1 MGTIAR
7 NMTTGK
13 YVTSDSTAGPLYV
26 DIGIHRTNMLPGDL
40 VLDITTATKK
50 SVNKVSVNPTTKIPG
65 NFYIEKNGSTKMI
78 YIKKVLYNN
87 PVTVVWWSDGTVT
100 RNRCPEN
107 VTYNPDTGLLFCIAK
122 RLLGNND
129 VAEIFNAWSL
139 PENEEANNAYVT
151 LKDVRKTLR
160 EEGKLD

>member
-1 MGTIAR
+1 MGTIT
-7 NMTTGK
+7 NKG
-13 YVTSDSTAGPLYV
+13 YVVTDSTIPISKLV
-26 DIGIHRTNMLPGDL
+26 IDHEVTNMLSAYQTIDKI
-40 VLDITTATKK
+40 VTQKTI
-50 SVNKVSVNPTTKIPG
+50 NKVSVNPTTKIPG
-65 NFYIEKNGSTKMI
+65 NFYIEKNSSTKMI

-107 VTYNPDTGLLFCIAK
+107 VTYNPDTGLLFCITK

-139 PENEEANNAYVT
+139 PENEEADNAYIT

>member
-1 MGTIAR
+1 MGSINITKTNTAPISTEID
-7 NMTTGK
+7 TT
-13 YVTSDSTAGPLYV
+13 YAVYTPRSVVIDEE
-26 DIGIHRTNMLPGDL
+26 II
-40 VLDITTATKK
+40 KK
-50 SVNKVSVNPTTKIPG
+50 RINKVSVNPTTKIPG
-65 NFYIEKNGSTKMI
+65 NFYIEKNGSTKMV

-107 VTYNPDTGLLFCIAK
+107 VTYNPDTGLLFCITK

-139 PENEEANNAYVT
+139 PENKEANNAYIT

>member
-1 MGTIAR
+1 MGTIT
-7 NMTTGK
+7 NKG
-13 YVTSDSTAGPLYV
+13 YVVTDSTIPASKLV
-26 DIGIHRTNMLPGDL
+26 IDHEITNMLSAYQTIDKI
-40 VLDITTATKK
+40 VTQKTI
-50 SVNKVSVNPTTKIPG
+50 SKVSVNPTTKIPG
-65 NFYIEKNGSTKMI
+65 NFYIEKNSSTKMI

-107 VTYNPDTGLLFCIAK
+107 VTYNPDTGLLFCITK

-139 PENEEANNAYVT
+139 PENEEADNAYIT

>member
-1 MGTIAR
+1 MGTIT
-7 NMTTGK
+7 NKG
-13 YVTSDSTAGPLYV
+13 YVVTDSTIPASKLV
-26 DIGIHRTNMLPGDL
+26 IDHEITNMLSAYQTIDKI
-40 VLDITTATKK
+40 VTQKTI
-50 SVNKVSVNPTTKIPG
+50 NKVSVNPTTKIPG

-107 VTYNPDTGLLFCIAK
+107 VTYNPDTGLLFCITK

-139 PENEEANNAYVT
+139 PENEEADNAYIT

>member
-1 MGTIAR
+1 MGSINITKTNTAPI
-7 NMTTGK
+7 
-13 YVTSDSTAGPLYV
+13 STKI
-26 DIGIHRTNMLPGDL
+26 DT
-40 VLDITTATKK
+40 TTACSTTYAVYTPRSVVIDEEIIKK
-50 SVNKVSVNPTTKIPG
+50 RINKVSVNPTTKIPG
-65 NFYIEKNGSTKMI
+65 NFYIEKNGSTKMV

-107 VTYNPDTGLLFCIAK
+107 VTYNPDTGLLFCITK

-139 PENEEANNAYVT
+139 PENKEANNAYVT

>member
-1 MGTIAR
+1 MGSINITETNIAQLSTEID
-7 NMTTGK
+7 TT
-13 YVTSDSTAGPLYV
+13 YAAYTP
-26 DIGIHRTNMLPGDL
+26 
-40 VLDITTATKK
+40 K
-50 SVNKVSVNPTTKIPG
+50 SVVIDEEIIKKRINKVSVNPTTKIPG
-65 NFYIEKNGSTKMI
+65 NF

-107 VTYNPDTGLLFCIAK
+107 VTYNPDTGLLFCITK

>member
-1 MGTIAR
+1 MGSINITETNIAQLSTEID
-7 NMTTGK
+7 TT
-13 YVTSDSTAGPLYV
+13 YAAYTP
-26 DIGIHRTNMLPGDL
+26 
-40 VLDITTATKK
+40 K
-50 SVNKVSVNPTTKIPG
+50 SVVIDKEIRKKQINKVSVNPTTKIPG
-65 NFYIEKNGSTKMI
+65 NFYIEKNGSTKMV

-107 VTYNPDTGLLFCIAK
+107 VTYNPDTGLLFCITK

-139 PENEEANNAYVT
+139 P
-151 LKDVRKTLR
+151 
-160 EEGKLD
+160 

>member
-1 MGTIAR
+1 MGTIT
-7 NMTTGK
+7 NKG
-13 YVTSDSTAGPLYV
+13 YVVTDSTIPTSKLAIDHEL
-26 DIGIHRTNMLPGDL
+26 TNMLSAYQTIDKI
-40 VLDITTATKK
+40 VTQKTI
-50 SVNKVSVNPTTKIPG
+50 NKVSVNPTTKIPG
-65 NFYIEKNGSTKMI
+65 NFYIEKNGNTKMI

-122 RLLGNND
+122 RLLGNNN

-139 PENEEANNAYVT
+139 PEYKEADNAYIA
-151 LKDVRKTLR
+151 LQDVRKTLR

>member
-1 MGTIAR
+1 MLMNDVTTNNSRIINNDIYKNTKMYDTSNSFTI
-7 NMTTGK
+7 
-13 YVTSDSTAGPLYV
+13 SDIY
-26 DIGIHRTNMLPGDL
+26 
-40 VLDITTATKK
+40 
-50 SVNKVSVNPTTKIPG
+50 VNKTTKNSIAKVSINPTTKIPG
-65 NFYIEKNGSTKMI
+65 NFYIEKNGNAKMI

-87 PVTVVWWSDGTVT
+87 PVTVVWWSDGTIT

-122 RLLGNND
+122 RLLGNNN

-139 PENEEANNAYVT
+139 PEYKEADNAYIA

>member
-1 MGTIAR
+1 MGSININKTNTAPI
-7 NMTTGK
+7 
-13 YVTSDSTAGPLYV
+13 STE
-26 DIGIHRTNMLPGDL
+26 I
-40 VLDITTATKK
+40 DITTACSATYADYTPRSVVIDEKIIKK
-50 SVNKVSVNPTTKIPG
+50 RINKVSVNPTTKIPG
-65 NFYIEKNGSTKMI
+65 NFYIEKNGSTKMV

-107 VTYNPDTGLLFCIAK
+107 VTYNSDTGLLFCIAK

-139 PENEEANNAYVT
+139 PENKEANNAYVT

>member
-1 MGTIAR
+1 MGSINITKTNTAPISTEIDTIYAVCTPR
-7 NMTTGK
+7 S
-13 YVTSDSTAGPLYV
+13 VVIDEE
-26 DIGIHRTNMLPGDL
+26 II
-40 VLDITTATKK
+40 KK
-50 SVNKVSVNPTTKIPG
+50 RINKVSVNPTTKIPG

-107 VTYNPDTGLLFCIAK
+107 VTYNPDTGLLFCITK

-129 VAEIFNAWSL
+129 VAEIFNA
-139 PENEEANNAYVT
+139 
-151 LKDVRKTLR
+151 
-160 EEGKLD
+160 

>member
-1 MGTIAR
+1 MANINSAETSITYAIH
-7 NMTTGK
+7 NPTTHSIIG
-13 YVTSDSTAGPLYV
+13 VV
-26 DIGIHRTNMLPGDL
+26 DKEIR
-40 VLDITTATKK
+40 KK
-50 SVNKVSVNPTTKIPG
+50 QTNKVSVNPTTKIPG

-87 PVTVVWWSDGTVT
+87 PVTVVWWNDGTVT

-107 VTYNPDTGLLFCIAK
+107 VTYNPDTGLLFCITK

>member
-1 MGTIAR
+1 MGTIT
-7 NMTTGK
+7 NKG
-13 YVTSDSTAGPLYV
+13 YVVTDSTIPASKLV
-26 DIGIHRTNMLPGDL
+26 IDHDITNMLSAYQTIDKI
-40 VLDITTATKK
+40 VTQKTI
-50 SVNKVSVNPTTKIPG
+50 NKVSVNPTTKIPG
-65 NFYIEKNGSTKMI
+65 NFYIEKNGSTKMV

-107 VTYNPDTGLLFCIAK
+107 VTYNPDTGLLFCITK

-139 PENEEANNAYVT
+139 PENKEANNAYVT